1 MTEMTVPQLINLENP
16 LSQTLSILNTF
27 QGWNGRHVP
36 TMCQFVLKPNI
47 EAILL

>member
-1 MTEMTVPQLINLENP
+1 MTEMTVPQLINLDNP

-27 QGWNGRHVP
+27 QGWNGHA
-36 TMCQFVLKPNI
+36 MYQFVLKPNI